1 MAAYGTI
8 FYNNPRDETTKSCES
23 AFRLVW
29 TFMYLPVFYIIY
41 IHHKHPAGWETARG
55 GSMTSWK
62 YLSTVLSTF
71 TVFSAC
77 WEAKPGSKSCYLQ
90 WGKILSN
97 ISMVKTIFREVNIL
111 LEGLEIEC
119 CFRCFCLKP
128 AFRSNLRC
136 LSCAGMPLPFFCEG
150 LLCKFKERQ
159 HPTHPTPPHPLRRIQ
174 HCVQVQG
181 TLTTTP
187 SIA

>member
-1 MAAYGTI
+1 
-8 FYNNPRDETTKSCES
+8 
-23 AFRLVW
+23 
-29 TFMYLPVFYIIY
+29 
-41 IHHKHPAGWETARG
+41 
-55 GSMTSWK
+55 MTSWK
-62 YLSTVLSTF
+62 YLSTVLSTL

-97 ISMVKTIFREVNIL
+97 ISMVKRIFREVNIL

-119 CFRCFCLKP
+119 FFRCFCLKP

-136 LSCAGMPLPFFCEG
+136 HFAAALFSGVFLAQVCHCRFFAKVCCASSRNVNIPPT
-150 LLCKFKERQ
+150 RP
-159 HPTHPTPPHPLRRIQ
+159 HPIHCVASNMCASSRNVNIRPTPPRPIHCVGSNMCASSRNVNTHPTP
-174 HCVQVQG
+174 
-181 TLTTTP
+181 

>member
-1 MAAYGTI
+1 MLLMLEHQTQ
-8 FYNNPRDETTKSCES
+8 KQ
-23 AFRLVW
+23 
-29 TFMYLPVFYIIY
+29 
-41 IHHKHPAGWETARG
+41 PAGWETARG

-62 YLSTVLSTF
+62 CLSTVLSTL

-97 ISMVKTIFREVNIL
+97 MSMVKPIFCEVNIL

-119 CFRCFCLKP
+119 FFWVFLFKTCVSEQFVLPFCRHS
-128 AFRSNLRC
+128 FNFLRC
-136 LSCAGMPLPFFCEG
+136 LSCAGMPLPFF
-150 LLCKFKERQ
+150 LQRFV
-159 HPTHPTPPHPLRRIQ
+159 
-174 HCVQVQG
+174 VQVQG
-181 TLTTTP
+181 TLTSRPPHPTP

>member
-1 MAAYGTI
+1 
-8 FYNNPRDETTKSCES
+8 
-23 AFRLVW
+23 
-29 TFMYLPVFYIIY
+29 MYLPVFYIIY
-41 IHHKHPAGWETARG
+41 IHIHHKHPAGWATARG

-62 YLSTVLSTF
+62 YLSTVLHTF

-90 WGKILSN
+90 WGKFLSN

-136 LSCAGMPLPFFCEG
+136 HFAATFLRCLSCAGMPLPFFCKG

-174 HCVQVQG
+174 HCVCKFKER
-181 TLTTTP
+181 
-187 SIA
+187 